1 MATALLGVF
10 VVTLLTCS
18 LLGVPTVWP
27 LLGGALLFFGYGAAQ
42 GHSWLA
48 MARAALSSVHT
59 VGKILVTFLLI
70 GVLTAM
76 WRASGTIVYIVDI
89 TSGMCS
95 GPVILLAT
103 FLLCCLMSFL
113 TGTSFGTAVT
123 MGTICAFIAT
133 NAGAP
138 ILLTGGA
145 VLSGSYFGDRC
156 SPVSTSS
163 LLVATL
169 TGTSVPNNI
178 PAMVRSSLMPFVLA
192 CVLFLGMGVL
202 MDVGADASSV
212 AGLSGQKAV
221 GSTQI
226 ATGFNLTPWELMP
239 AILVLGLSLLRLDVW
254 IVLAAGAVSA
264 AVLACVCQGM
274 DVPGVALACV
284 AGFSPLPGQ
293 SSLMAG
299 GGIVSMLA
307 VAAIV
312 LVSSTYA
319 GIFEQTHMLDGV
331 HDFVAK
337 IAARFGSFA
346 AVLLASTACAV
357 VCCNQSLTI
366 MLGHQ
371 LSRGCESDAGKF
383 ALQLEDTAVVVSA
396 LVPWSIACA
405 VPLAAVG
412 APPASVFFAFYL
424 WLVPAWNLGVELV
437 RFRREQSAAG
447 ADAR

>member
-1 MATALLGVF
+1 
-10 VVTLLTCS
+10 
-18 LLGVPTVWP
+18 
-27 LLGGALLFFGYGAAQ
+27 
-42 GHSWLA
+42 
-48 MARAALSSVHT
+48 
-59 VGKILVTFLLI
+59 
-70 GVLTAM
+70 
-76 WRASGTIVYIVDI
+76 
-89 TSGMCS
+89 
-95 GPVILLAT
+95 
-103 FLLCCLMSFL
+103 
-113 TGTSFGTAVT
+113 
-123 MGTICAFIAT
+123 
-133 NAGAP
+133 
-138 ILLTGGA
+138 
-145 VLSGSYFGDRC
+145 
-156 SPVSTSS
+156 
-163 LLVATL
+163 
-169 TGTSVPNNI
+169 
-178 PAMVRSSLMPFVLA
+178 
-192 CVLFLGMGVL
+192 

-437 RFRREQSAAG
+437 RFRREQAAAG

>member
-10 VVTLLTCS
+10 VVALLTCS

-299 GGIVSMLA
+299 GGI
-307 VAAIV
+307 AAIV

-437 RFRREQSAAG
+437 RFRREQAAAG

>member
-27 LLGGALLFFGYGAAQ
+27 LLGGALWFFGYGAAQ

-202 MDVGADASSV
+202 MDVGADASAV

-424 WLVPAWNLGVELV
+424 WLVPAWNLGGERV
-437 RFRREQSAAG
+437 RFGREQAAAG

>member
-27 LLGGALLFFGYGAAQ
+27 LLGGALVFFGYGAAQ

-145 VLSGSYFGDRC
+145 VLSGLYFGDRC

-293 SSLMAG
+293 SSFMAG
-299 GGIVSMLA
+299 GGIVSMLS

-396 LVPWSIACA
+396 LVLWSIACA

-437 RFRREQSAAG
+437 RFRREQAAAG

>member
-1 MATALLGVF
+1 MAAALLGVF

-42 GHSWLA
+42 GHSWLD
-48 MARAALSSVHT
+48 MARGALSSVHT
-59 VGKILVTFLLI
+59 VGKILVTFLFI

-76 WRASGTIVYIVDI
+76 WRASGTIVYIVGI

-133 NAGAP
+133 NAGVP

-169 TGTSVPNNI
+169 TGTSVPSNI
-178 PAMVRSSLMPFVLA
+178 PAMVRSSLIPFVLA

-202 MDVGADASSV
+202 MDVGTDAGSI

-226 ATGFNLTPWELMP
+226 ATGFNLAPWELMP

-254 IVLAAGAVSA
+254 IVLAAGSVSA

-274 DVPGVALACV
+274 DVPAVALACV
-284 AGFSPLPGQ
+284 TGFSPLPGQ

-331 HDFVAK
+331 HDSVAK

-371 LSRGCESDAGKF
+371 LSRGCEPDAGKF

-396 LVPWSIACA
+396 LVPRSIACA

-412 APPASVFFAFYL
+412 APPASVLFAFYL

-437 RFRREQSAAG
+437 RFRREQATAG

>member
-1 MATALLGVF
+1 MR
-10 VVTLLTCS
+10 
-18 LLGVPTVWP
+18 
-27 LLGGALLFFGYGAAQ
+27 GGFQ
-42 GHSWLA
+42 SP
-48 MARAALSSVHT
+48 ARAV
-59 VGKILVTFLLI
+59 
-70 GVLTAM
+70 
-76 WRASGTIVYIVDI
+76 
-89 TSGMCS
+89 
-95 GPVILLAT
+95 
-103 FLLCCLMSFL
+103 
-113 TGTSFGTAVT
+113 
-123 MGTICAFIAT
+123 
-133 NAGAP
+133 
-138 ILLTGGA
+138 
-145 VLSGSYFGDRC
+145 
-156 SPVSTSS
+156 
-163 LLVATL
+163 
-169 TGTSVPNNI
+169 
-178 PAMVRSSLMPFVLA
+178 
-192 CVLFLGMGVL
+192 
-202 MDVGADASSV
+202 
-212 AGLSGQKAV
+212 
-221 GSTQI
+221 
-226 ATGFNLTPWELMP
+226 
-239 AILVLGLSLLRLDVW
+239 
-254 IVLAAGAVSA
+254 
-264 AVLACVCQGM
+264 
-274 DVPGVALACV
+274 
-284 AGFSPLPGQ
+284 Q
-293 SSLMAG
+293 S
-299 GGIVSMLA
+299 

-437 RFRREQSAAG
+437 RFGREQAAAG